1 MFGKSKLLQ
10 VQAFLI
16 LSDCSVPISKLP
28 QLVYET
34 KQDLQR
40 LGLVSIVLGHV
51 GDGWYPHPS
60 HVSSLSS
67 TT

>member
-10 VQAFLI
+10 VQACLM

-40 LGLVSIVLGHV
+40 LGLVSIIVGHV
-51 GDGWYPHPS
+51 GDG
-60 HVSSLSS
+60 
-67 TT
+67 